1 METLRGITLDL
12 SGTTDRL
19 FTSAEELGGVTQA
32 QGTSISRQASSLEEA
47 RRTSRALREL
57 SRSAATQAE
66 GVLRVAE
73 RAEALGRDGEAAM
86 TESLSAEDVIQ
97 GQTRRVVERIS
108 RLATSAQQI
117 GTITATVKDLADQSD
132 VLALNAAIQ
141 AARAGEAGAGFAVVA
156 REMRSLAERSI
167 LATVEVRTVLAEV
180 LAGIHES
187 AALVEAAT
195 VGLGEGTARTR
206 RLGESVAGLSG
217 IVRENLSAVREI
229 AGAVASQG
237 SGITQL
243 SSAVEDLSE
252 MMEETVRNVSTTGAA
267 AAVLREVS
275 EQLSSK
281 MRQFRV

>member
-1 METLRGITLDL
+1 M
-12 SGTTDRL
+12 
-19 FTSAEELGGVTQA
+19 
-32 QGTSISRQASSLEEA
+32 
-47 RRTSRALREL
+47 
-57 SRSAATQAE
+57 
-66 GVLRVAE
+66 
-73 RAEALGRDGEAAM
+73 
-86 TESLSAEDVIQ
+86 
-97 GQTRRVVERIS
+97 
-108 RLATSAQQI
+108 
-117 GTITATVKDLADQSD
+117 
-132 VLALNAAIQ
+132 LALNAAIQ